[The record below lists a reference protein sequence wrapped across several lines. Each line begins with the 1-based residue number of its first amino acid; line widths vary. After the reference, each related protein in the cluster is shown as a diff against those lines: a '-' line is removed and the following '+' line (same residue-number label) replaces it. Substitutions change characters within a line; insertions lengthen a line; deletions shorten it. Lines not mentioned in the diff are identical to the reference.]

1 MSGRV
6 ATQDRFVLHA
16 QGWLASLRDM
26 PALELTQFELNL
38 LVDLIDLLGDEAAA

>member
-1 MSGRV
+1 
-6 ATQDRFVLHA
+6 
-16 QGWLASLRDM
+16 M